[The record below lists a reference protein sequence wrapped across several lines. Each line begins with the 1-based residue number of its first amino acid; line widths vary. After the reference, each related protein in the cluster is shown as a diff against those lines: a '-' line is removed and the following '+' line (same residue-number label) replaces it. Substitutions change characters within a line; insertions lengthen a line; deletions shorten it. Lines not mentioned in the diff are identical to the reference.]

1 MGVRFMRRA
10 TIARGKTEEAR
21 TFAADI
27 SAHWEE
33 TYGTKVTWGFEVGG
47 NVGTLYWFSDHDSLA
62 TMEAEMMSSMA
73 NEHTSKLLAD
83 AADLFDGITEDKL
96 IVTM

>member
-10 TIARGKTEEAR
+10 TIARGKGDEAR
-21 TFAADI
+21 AFAADI

-33 TYGTKVTWGFEVGG
+33 TYGTTVTWGFEIGG
-47 NVGTLYWFSDHDSLA
+47 DFGTLYWFSDHESLA
-62 TMEAEMMSSMA
+62 DLEKEMMASMA
-73 NEHTSKLLAD
+73 NQHTSKLLAE
-83 AADLFDGITEDKL
+83 AGDLFQGIAQDKL